1 MNENEE
7 VVVNRKKISENSEES
22 YEDSR
27 RMITKTTRFS
37 MNEEAAVRKKIK
49 TCNEEPLLVKLEKG
63 NNLRIF
69 CSTTAFE
76 GVKQIIENTVSKIN
90 KIEYIRNE
98 DQEGR
103 IYSESIRV
111 REKESRR
118 NQVIYTVNIYRTK
131 SSLLSPQMQKF
142 ILEVIPIVQLWALEN
157 KSAIDIS
164 DQKLKKVLSK
174 LKIDQQLLNKIKGQE
189 LKEESFWKHFE
200 KYFDFVIESQISEI
214 KLGKKACKKG
224 EQIDKSVREGKE
236 KGVKETGGFVR
247 AESEKEN
254 LTETSEEN
262 RNKSWSSN
270 TEKIKEANSQDNMGV
285 TSRTEPIVNYQE
297 GQNITKIIK

>member
-1 MNENEE
+1 M
-7 VVVNRKKISENSEES
+7 KTQES

-27 RMITKTTRFS
+27 RVITRTARFS

-131 SSLLSPQMQKF
+131 SSLLINGPQMQKF

-174 LKIDQQLLNKIKGQE
+174 LKIEQQLLNKIEGQE
-189 LKEESFWKHFE
+189 LKEESDDDDRAKAFN
-200 KYFDFVIESQISEI
+200 FVIESQREV
-214 KLGKKACKKG
+214 KVGKKGHKKG
-224 EQIDKSVREGKE
+224 EESDNCGNWRLHEGRGRKSD
-236 KGVKETGGFVR
+236 
-247 AESEKEN
+247 
-254 LTETSEEN
+254 
-262 RNKSWSSN
+262 RN
-270 TEKIKEANSQDNMGV
+270 I
-285 TSRTEPIVNYQE
+285 
-297 GQNITKIIK
+297 